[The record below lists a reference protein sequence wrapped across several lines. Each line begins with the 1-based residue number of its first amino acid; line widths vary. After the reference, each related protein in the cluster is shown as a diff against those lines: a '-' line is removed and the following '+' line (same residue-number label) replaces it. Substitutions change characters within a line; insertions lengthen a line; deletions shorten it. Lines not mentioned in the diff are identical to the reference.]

1 MEVSELAKKVDE
13 LHREMREDMAVLK
26 RGVYGDKING
36 VRGLLERQDSD
47 EERIDKIEK
56 RQWKVGAMIGGF
68 VVAVDIVVMY
78 IKEFT
83 K

>member
-1 MEVSELAKKVDE
+1 MTNDEIAKKIDE
-13 LHREMREDMAVLK
+13 FQREMREDMSVIK

-36 VRGLLERQDSD
+36 VKGLLERQDHD

-56 RQWKVGAMIGGF
+56 RQWKVGAMMGGF
-68 VVAVDIVVMY
+68 VVAVDIIVMY
-78 IKEFT
+78 VKEFV